1 LLLPIPFVVNLTKV
15 HTLVFVKLVNHNA
28 SGIDVLHE
36 LFLCRKAVR
45 RAYEIH

>member
-1 LLLPIPFVVNLTKV
+1 LLLPVPFVANLTKV
-15 HTLVFVKLVNHNA
+15 HIIFLCKLVNHNA
-28 SGIDVLHE
+28 SGIVVLHE